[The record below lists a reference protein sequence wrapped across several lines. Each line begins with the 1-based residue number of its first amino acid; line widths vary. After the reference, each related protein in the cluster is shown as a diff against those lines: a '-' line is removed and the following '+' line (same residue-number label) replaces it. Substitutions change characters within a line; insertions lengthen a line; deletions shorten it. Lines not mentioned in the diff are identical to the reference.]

1 MQSGNF
7 IRNNIK
13 NYHNVIYAAS
23 STATLRLFQTNLWV
37 NADQRVCLGVE
48 LLLEGNNNSLEV
60 LYRLVLDVIGH
71 LKGTRGKLWAELMK
85 GFPSQTAINTSA
97 ANRPC
102 QCLCCPRRHQSH
114 PGQRR
119 GQVCSWKARTGFEDD
134 VQRRRVFFL
143 KSRLELPVN
152 CKEQRQGS
160 DGLLSSRQV
169 VHGPEPLPWSHT
181 VVVDSIQ
188 IGLLGV
194 LRAQESLQEAHAG
207 RFNSL

>member
-13 NYHNVIYAAS
+13 KYHNVIYATS

-37 NADQRVCLGVE
+37 NTDQRVCLGVE
-48 LLLEGNNNSLEV
+48 LLLEGNNNGLEV

-102 QCLCCPRRHQSH
+102 RCLCCPRQHQSH

-119 GQVCSWKARTGFEDD
+119 GQVCSWKAGTGFEDD

-143 KSRLELPVN
+143 KTPFKNYLWIAKSSARAATVFSPPDRL
-152 CKEQRQGS
+152 S
-160 DGLLSSRQV
+160 MGLN
-169 VHGPEPLPWSHT
+169 
-181 VVVDSIQ
+181 
-188 IGLLGV
+188 
-194 LRAQESLQEAHAG
+194 
-207 RFNSL
+207 RFPGATQL